1 VISNFE
7 SICSYNEARAAYIK
21 DVIIS
26 IMQGVKIAIG
36 GKGGVGKTTVCAIW
50 AQLFAENGFDVLAI
64 DADPNANLALAF
76 GIASGQSP
84 EPLIKM
90 KQLIAERTGTG
101 KDAVGAYF
109 RLNPKVS
116 DLPEKY
122 WLEVDTTMDDGR
134 WMMDERRVTSHG
146 SRLKL
151 LVLGAITQAGA
162 GCACPEGAF
171 LKALLRHTILQRQE
185 VVLVD
190 LAAGV
195 EFMGRASVQGI
206 DALVL
211 VVEPG
216 SRSIETANNIAK
228 MAKELGIGCVGAIAN
243 KITESAQ
250 TNVIKAQLKDIVLL
264 GSLRYSQSLQEADL
278 RRAPVFGADAEVTEQ
293 LKQAKDRLVDHIC
306 GTSSRSK
313 IDN

>member
-1 VISNFE
+1 
-7 SICSYNEARAAYIK
+7 
-21 DVIIS
+21 
-26 IMQGVKIAIG
+26 MQGAKIAIG

-50 AQLFAENGFDVLAI
+50 AQLFAEIGFDVLAI
-64 DADPNANLALAF
+64 DADPNTTLASAF
-76 GIASGQSP
+76 GIAPQQCP

-101 KDAVGAYF
+101 KEAVGAYF

-122 WLEVDTTMDDGR
+122 WLDVNG
-134 WMMDERRVTSHG
+134 
-146 SRLKL
+146 LKL

-185 VVLVD
+185 LVLVD

-206 DALVL
+206 DAFVA

-216 SRSIETANNIAK
+216 GRSIETANNIAK
-228 MAKELGIGCVGAIAN
+228 MAKELGIGCVGTIAN
-243 KITESAQ
+243 KIAEPAQ
-250 TNVIKAQLKDIVLL
+250 AEVIKSQLKDTVLL
-264 GSLRYSQSLQEADL
+264 GTLRYSRSLQEADL
-278 RRAPVFGADAEVTEQ
+278 RRAPVFGADAEVTEH
-293 LKQAKDRLVDHIC
+293 LKQAKNKLVELIS
-306 GTSSRSK
+306 GSSSK
-313 IDN
+313 VKKQ

>member
-1 VISNFE
+1 
-7 SICSYNEARAAYIK
+7 
-21 DVIIS
+21 
-26 IMQGVKIAIG
+26 MQGAKIAIG

-50 AQLFAENGFDVLAI
+50 AQLFAESGFDVLAI
-64 DADPNANLALAF
+64 DADPNTTLASAF
-76 GIASGQSP
+76 GIASQQCP

-101 KDAVGAYF
+101 KDAVGTYF

-122 WLEVDTTMDDGR
+122 WLDAN
-134 WMMDERRVTSHG
+134 TSKPPAG
-146 SRLKL
+146 TLKVPAGTLKL
-151 LVLGAITQAGA
+151 LTLGAITHGGA

-171 LKALLRHTILQRQE
+171 LKALLSHTILQRQE
-185 VVLVD
+185 LVLVD

-195 EFMGRASVQGI
+195 EFLGRASVQGI
-206 DALVL
+206 DAFVA

-228 MAKELGIGCVGAIAN
+228 MAKELGIDCVGTIVN

-250 TNVIKAQLKDIVLL
+250 VEVIKSQLKDTVVL
-264 GSLRYSQSLQEADL
+264 GTLRYSRSLQEADL
-278 RRAPVFGADAEVTEQ
+278 RREAVFGADAEVTEQ
-293 LKQAKDRLVDHIC
+293 LKQAKNKLVDLISL
-306 GTSSRSK
+306 SSSK
-313 IDN
+313 VKKQ

>member
-1 VISNFE
+1 MSV
-7 SICSYNEARAAYIK
+7 K
-21 DVIIS
+21 
-26 IMQGVKIAIG
+26 QGFKIAIG
-36 GKGGVGKTTVCAIW
+36 GKGGVGKTTVCAVL
-50 AQLFAENGFDVLAI
+50 AQLFVESGFDVLAI
-64 DADPNANLALAF
+64 DADPDANLASAL
-76 GIASGQSP
+76 GVTSDQSP
-84 EPLIKM
+84 EPLIRM

-101 KDAVGAYF
+101 KDAVGVYF
-109 RLNPKVS
+109 KLNPKVS

-122 WLEVDTTMDDGR
+122 WHVAKGM
-134 WMMDERRVTSHG
+134 
-146 SRLKL
+146 KL

-171 LKALLRHTILQRQE
+171 LKALLGHTILQRRE
-185 VVLVD
+185 MVLVD

-216 SRSIETANNIAK
+216 DRSIETANNMAK
-228 MAKELGIGCVGAIAN
+228 MGRELGIECVVAIAN

-250 TNVIKAQLKDIVLL
+250 IDVIKSHLDDVVLL
-264 GSLRYSQSLQEADL
+264 GALNYSRSLQQADL
-278 RRAPVFGADAEVTEQ
+278 RRAPVFEADADVIDE
-293 LKQAKDRLVDHIC
+293 LKQVKKRLMELIVKVN
-306 GTSSRSK
+306 K

>member
-1 VISNFE
+1 MGDQT
-7 SICSYNEARAAYIK
+7 AYK
-21 DVIIS
+21 KAVIIFV
-26 IMQGVKIAIG
+26 MQGAKIAIG

-50 AQLFAENGFDVLAI
+50 AQLFAESGFDVLAI
-64 DADPNANLALAF
+64 DADPNTTLASAF
-76 GIASGQSP
+76 GIAPQQCP

-101 KDAVGAYF
+101 KEAVGAYF

-122 WLEVDTTMDDGR
+122 WLEVNT
-134 WMMDERRVTSHG
+134 
-146 SRLKL
+146 LKPPAGTL
-151 LVLGAITQAGA
+151 KVLVLGAITQAGA

-185 VVLVD
+185 LVLVD

-206 DALVL
+206 DAFVA

-228 MAKELGIGCVGAIAN
+228 MAKELGIGCAATIAN
-243 KITESAQ
+243 KITEPAQ
-250 TNVIKAQLKDIVLL
+250 AEVIKSQLKDTVLL
-264 GSLRYSQSLQEADL
+264 GTLRYSRSLQEADL
-278 RRAPVFGADAEVTEQ
+278 RRTPVFGADAEVTEH
-293 LKQAKDRLVDHIC
+293 LKQAKNKLVELIS
-306 GTSSRSK
+306 GSSSK
-313 IDN
+313 VKKQ

>member
-1 VISNFE
+1 
-7 SICSYNEARAAYIK
+7 
-21 DVIIS
+21 
-26 IMQGVKIAIG
+26 MQGAKIAIG

-50 AQLFAENGFDVLAI
+50 AQLFAESGFDVLAI
-64 DADPNANLALAF
+64 DADPNTTLASAF
-76 GIASGQSP
+76 GIASQQCP

-122 WLEVDTTMDDGR
+122 WLEVNTLKSPAGT
-134 WMMDERRVTSHG
+134 
-146 SRLKL
+146 LKL
-151 LVLGAITQAGA
+151 LALGAITQAGA

-185 VVLVD
+185 LVLVD

-206 DALVL
+206 DAFVA

-228 MAKELGIGCVGAIAN
+228 MAKELGIGCVGTIAN
-243 KITESAQ
+243 KITEPAQ
-250 TNVIKAQLKDIVLL
+250 AEVIKSQLKDTVLL
-264 GSLRYSQSLQEADL
+264 GTLRYSRSLQEADL
-278 RRAPVFGADAEVTEQ
+278 RRTPVFGADAEVTEH
-293 LKQAKDRLVDHIC
+293 LKQAKNKLVELISGSSSPLPRLASGDAGARKV
-306 GTSSRSK
+306 K
-313 IDN
+313 KQ